1 MKIEV
6 YALKDIEGREEPE
19 SKLQVTY
26 TLPSLDEIGKNEVA
40 LKEGST
46 KPKVTLNFELT
57 RSHLFKLKSASA
69 TIDEKIIEEVVV
81 EKKKP
86 EAETEEKKEDSE
98 SEEKKEED
106 ENEATAE

>member
-1 MKIEV
+1 M
-6 YALKDIEGREEPE
+6 
-19 SKLQVTY
+19 
-26 TLPSLDEIGKNEVA
+26 
-40 LKEGST
+40 KEGST

-69 TIDEKIIEEVVV
+69 TIDEKIIEEVAV

-86 EAETEEKKEDSE
+86 EAETEEKKEESE

-106 ENEATAE
+106 ENEATTE